1 MTDGINSE
9 SYLGFMCS
17 ADHNDLCAIYPM
29 LYNDFASCYHTYQ
42 GPHLKR
48 MILTYLVLQEA
59 LEKEASEMRPLAA
72 IRFWV
77 T

>member
-1 MTDGINSE
+1 MTDGMDSG

-29 LYNDFASCYHTYQ
+29 LYNDFASCY
-42 GPHLKR
+42 R
-48 MILTYLVLQEA
+48 TYLMSQEA
-59 LEKEASEMRPLAA
+59 LEKEASEMRRLAA
-72 IRFWV
+72 LRFWV